1 MLRQC
6 PHEKPP
12 LYRTLSVSCMLY
24 SVPAATTTLILNV
37 LMKNHPC
44 IEQCLFHVCCIQF
57 LQQPT
62 HVHWDS
68 ILVKN
73 HPCIEHF
80 LFHVHCIHHYGGGGG
95 VGVGDFYAL
104 GHQCIFFLTR
114 CCMASMGLFHATH
127 YGRNRSFSCECFM
140 VLKVFFSQDALWSQ
154 WVLSSHAMLYGLN
167 RSFLKRHCMVSEGLF
182 VLFLAV
188 SAGLFLTGYFW
199 TPKKLTIIVT
209 QLAYYWWNANRIL
222 PNCFFLLWDFKSLSH
237 LGVVVFFRLKKE
249 EVLLCHL
256 KDLMPRPP
264 PWDQGKKGCH
274 PNRNSSLQT
283 VNLESHF

>member
-1 MLRQC
+1 MTGEERSLAFSSSMMR
-6 PHEKPP
+6 
-12 LYRTLSVSCMLY
+12 V
-24 SVPAATTTLILNV
+24 ATTTNCCSNFSTSPASATTSSCNNPPHVCWDNV

-104 GHQCIFFLTR
+104 GHQQIFFLTR
-114 CCMASMGLFHATH
+114 CCMASMGLFRAHC

-167 RSFLKRHCMVSEGLF
+167 RSFLMWHCMVSEGLF
-182 VLFLAV
+182 LLFLAV

-209 QLAYYWWNANRIL
+209 QLVYYWWNANIIL
-222 PNCFFLLWDFKSLSH
+222 PNCFFSAVGF
-237 LGVVVFFRLKKE
+237 
-249 EVLLCHL
+249 
-256 KDLMPRPP
+256 
-264 PWDQGKKGCH
+264 
-274 PNRNSSLQT
+274 
-283 VNLESHF
+283 